1 MNQENWNQMTT
12 KRKTT
17 TKKTTKPRAK
27 RSTVSTYDRTE
38 REMASDAYWR
48 GIKSQLTDP
57 PPPMTFLAGAL
68 LLALCILSTAVIA
81 YVAHD
86 WWTQ

>member
-1 MNQENWNQMTT
+1 MTT

-27 RSTVSTYDRTE
+27 RSTVSTYE
-38 REMASDAYWR
+38 RMLAEGRGPAIDEAYDE
-48 GIKSQLTDP
+48 ISP

-86 WWTQ
+86 WWAQ